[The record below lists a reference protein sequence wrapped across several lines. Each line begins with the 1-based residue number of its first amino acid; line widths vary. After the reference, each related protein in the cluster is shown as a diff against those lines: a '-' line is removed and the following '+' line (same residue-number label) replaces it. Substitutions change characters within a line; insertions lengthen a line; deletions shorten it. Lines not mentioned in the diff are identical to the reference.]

1 MGLPKGPGS
10 LGLVL
15 VCPTG
20 LGDGC
25 RSFFFSTGLPNGT
38 GAGSFLSM
46 VCPKGPAVLA

>member
-25 RSFFFSTGLPNGT
+25 RSFFFITGLVNGS
-38 GAGSFLSM
+38 GR
-46 VCPKGPAVLA
+46 VCF

>member
-20 LGDGC
+20 LGMGVGV
-25 RSFFFSTGLPNGT
+25 SFLVVCPNGS
-38 GAGSFLSM
+38 GRVRF
-46 VCPKGPAVLA
+46 